1 MSGTREA
8 RASRTAVALSL
19 LLVVARPA
27 SAEDTPALRE
37 VGHIELPGP
46 AGKRFDYLTI
56 DYEDGWIF
64 SAHLGANQTYVI
76 DRTTQKVL
84 HTIADTPRVEGVTY
98 VPELRKLYTSH
109 AGDGTVGVVDLTTM
123 RVVNRI
129 PSGAKP
135 DGSTYAA
142 PHHKLYV
149 TNERAKTE
157 AVIDIREDRVV
168 ATLSFESETGVPIY
182 DPKADLVYVN
192 LQDQNAIAVI
202 DPATDHVRATHAVE
216 GCQGNHGMALD
227 VEGRRA
233 FLACEGNDTLAVFD
247 VDAHRVV
254 ARLPLAAGA
263 DVVQFDPGLRR
274 VYVACSS
281 GAIAVFQQDS
291 PDRVRALGN
300 VPVQRRVHSLA
311 VDVET
316 HRVYAPEQEHD
327 GRPVARMIV
336 FEPR

>member
-1 MSGTREA
+1 MIWTRK
-8 RASRTAVALSL
+8 L
-19 LLVVARPA
+19 LLLLALAAPA
-27 SAEDTPALRE
+27 AAEDALMLRE
-37 VGHIELPGP
+37 IGRIELPGP
-46 AGKRFDYLTI
+46 PGKRFDYLTV

-76 DRTTQKVL
+76 DRKTRRVL
-84 HTIADTPRVEGVTY
+84 HTIAETPGVEGVTY

-109 AGDGTVGVVDLTTM
+109 AGDGTVGVVDLATM
-123 RVVNRI
+123 RVAKRI
-129 PSGAKP
+129 PTGAKP

-157 AVIDIREDRVV
+157 SVIDVREDRVV
-168 ATLSFESETGVPIY
+168 ATLAFESETGVPIY

-192 LQDQNAIAVI
+192 LQDQNAVAVI
-202 DPATDHVRATHAVE
+202 DPAKDQVLASHAVE
-216 GCQGNHGMALD
+216 GCRGNHGMALD

-233 FLACEGNDTLAVFD
+233 FLACEGNDTLAIFD

-254 ARLPLAAGA
+254 ARLPLAPGA

-281 GAIAVFQQDS
+281 GAIAVFRQD
-291 PDRVRALGN
+291 DADHYRVLGN
-300 VPVQRRVHSLA
+300 VPVQRRVHSMA

-316 HRVYAPEQEHD
+316 HRVYAPEQEHE

-336 FEPR
+336 LEPS